1 MSTGAAW
8 KKYKALDRF
17 EVLGELGQ
25 GAASRILH
33 IRDCE
38 SYQHF
43 AMKVVIRRTA
53 DEQKF
58 LDQAKHEFDIARR
71 LDYPS
76 LLKVHDIRVIRKW
89 FREREVRT
97 LLEYVNGETLEQIA
111 SPAIPLLVLVFI
123 EVASAVNYMHRQGV
137 FHADLKPNNIMVSRS
152 GQVKVI
158 DFGLAW
164 TRGERK
170 GRVQGTM
177 GYLAPEQVR
186 DRVVTESTDIFNLGA
201 TIYRMLTGR
210 MVTGGVAGGNAIV
223 TTKAIIT
230 PPHELQPLVPLGL
243 SELVSRCCE
252 NKPQKRPASM
262 NEVATAL
269 GKIRDELKVN
279 SDDIPNLLRQRS
291 RDERQ

>member
-1 MSTGAAW
+1 MSTAGAW
-8 KKYKALDRF
+8 KKHKALDRF

-33 IRDCE
+33 IRDCD

-58 LDQAKHEFDIARR
+58 LDQAKHEFEVARR

-76 LLKVHDIRVIRKW
+76 ILKIYDIRVIRKW

-97 LLEYVNGETLEQIA
+97 LLEYVNGETLEQIG
-111 SPAIPLLVLVFI
+111 SPAIPLLVLVFA
-123 EVASAVNYMHRQGV
+123 EVAAAVNYMHRAGV

-164 TRGERK
+164 LRGERK
-170 GRVQGTM
+170 GRVQGTV
-177 GYLAPEQVR
+177 GYLAPEQMR

-210 MVTGGVAGGNAIV
+210 TATGGGAGGNAIM

-230 PPHELQPLVPLGL
+230 PAHELQPLVPLGL

-252 NKPQKRPASM
+252 NKPQKRPGSM
-262 NEVATAL
+262 NEVAAAL
-269 GKIRDELKVN
+269 EKMRDEMRIN
-279 SDDIPNLLRQRS
+279 SDDIPGLLRQRHS
-291 RDERQ
+291 NERQ

>member
-1 MSTGAAW
+1 MSTGVAR

-33 IRDCE
+33 IRDSE

-43 AMKVVIRRTA
+43 AMKVVIRRSA

-58 LDQAKHEFDIARR
+58 LDQAKHEFDVAQK

-76 LLKVHDIRVIRKW
+76 ILKIHDIRVIRKW

-97 LLEYVNGETLEQIA
+97 LLEYINGETLEQM
-111 SPAIPLLVLVFI
+111 SDPAVPLLVLVFA
-123 EVASAVNYMHRQGV
+123 EVAAAVSYMHRSGV

-164 TRGERK
+164 FRGERK
-170 GRVQGTM
+170 RRVQGTM
-177 GYLAPEQVR
+177 GYLAPEQMR

-201 TIYRMLTGR
+201 TIYRLLTGR
-210 MVTGGVAGGNAIV
+210 TVTGGIAGGNAIV
-223 TTKAIIT
+223 TTKALIT
-230 PPHELQPLVPLGL
+230 PIHELKPQVPLGL

-262 NEVATAL
+262 NDVASAL
-269 GKIRDELKVN
+269 GKLREEMKLT
-279 SDDIPNLLRQRS
+279 SEDIPELLRQKS
-291 RDERQ
+291 RNERE

>member
-1 MSTGAAW
+1 MTSVGALA
-8 KKYKALDRF
+8 KYRALDRF

-33 IRDCE
+33 IRDSE

-43 AMKVVIRRTA
+43 AMKVVIRRSA

-58 LDQAKHEFDIARR
+58 LDQAKHEFEVARK

-76 LLKVHDIRVIRKW
+76 ILKIYDMRVIRKW

-97 LLEYVNGETLEQIA
+97 LLEYVQGKTLEQMM
-111 SPAIPLLVLVFI
+111 SPSIPLLVLAFN
-123 EVASAVNYMHRQGV
+123 EVASAVSYMHRSGV
-137 FHADLKPNNIMVSRS
+137 FHADLKPNNIMVSQS
-152 GQVKVI
+152 GQIKVI

-164 TRGERK
+164 LRGQQK
-170 GRVQGTM
+170 GRVQGTV

-201 TIYRMLTGR
+201 TMYRLLTGR
-210 MVTGGVAGGNAIV
+210 TVTGGMSGANAIM
-223 TTKAIIT
+223 TTKAIIA
-230 PPHELQPLVPLGL
+230 PAHELQPLVPPAL

-252 NKPQKRPASM
+252 NKPSKRPGSM
-262 NEVATAL
+262 NEVANAL
-269 GKIRDELKVN
+269 GKICTDLKLN
-279 SDDIPNLLRQRS
+279 SEDIPDLLRQNDRS
-291 RDERQ
+291 VAQ